1 MWRAAA
7 PYAERVHNIDT
18 VQPAA
23 FLRSTLPLGLDALER
38 YDSGRYHSIW
48 MPDHMVS
55 FWPDAIWT
63 PEFTDLATVSPS
75 PHRHLDG
82 LAVAAAAAVLTT
94 RTPLASCV
102 VDTVRRHPAML
113 AQTAVTLDHLSGG
126 RFILG
131 LGSGEL
137 ENTVPYGF
145 DFARPVSRFEESIR
159 VIKAL
164 WTSDGPVDFRGEF
177 YRLDHARLDTE
188 LFAGVAPP
196 IWIGA
201 AGPRMLDITGR
212 HADGWWPMGAYTP
225 QDYAAKLAVV
235 RASAERAGRDPSVI
249 VPALTQICLIG
260 DDADVAAMLEAPLVK
275 SIVLMLTADDLRRF
289 GYRHPM
295 GERWRGIQDFDPVA
309 LSRDRIIDFCA
320 EVDTQAIRDI
330 FPCGTPTEVARRIAE
345 FGDAGMRVYKV
356 MDYGGMAGL
365 RFGALS
371 AAKVTETEDEVARLL
386 AAPATRWPETLNAPD
401 LLAQAQRDTGLTD
414 WGDDTLPTRFGL
426 AVEHLNG
433 LGMDATGRRQA
444 AQVCEWLL
452 TSRLE
457 FLEDRR
463 RYPVGDEI
471 IDAPMFVTGE
481 PRSGTTLMHALMSV
495 DPDARALRFWE
506 VMYPSPP
513 PGLAADDDPRRAR
526 ADADWREI
534 NDKLPRWLHS
544 HPYNDMLGDGL
555 PEDERTWAFDFR
567 VMTPTAWW
575 RVPMQSVTMGL
586 PTDPAAQ
593 YRLHKAMLQQCQYG
607 RPQKYWV
614 LKGFHGFRLEA
625 FFAAYP
631 DATLVWLHRDPVQ
644 VAASRTMMM
653 ADIAAGMV
661 GEIDLLAEAKMH
673 LDMTRASIANTMS
686 NRLTDDPRI
695 HHVRYRDFVADPIA
709 TVRDF
714 YTFSGRALTAPA
726 EEAMRRYLAEN
737 KGDRHGKFRYS
748 TAVLTDIGED
758 LEALHEE
765 FRPFR
770 ERFGVEIERR

>member
-1 MWRAAA
+1 M
-7 PYAERVHNIDT
+7 
-18 VQPAA
+18 QPAA
-23 FLRSTLPLGLDALER
+23 FLRTTLPLGLDALAQ
-38 YDSGRYHSIW
+38 YDGDERYHSIW

-55 FWPDAIWT
+55 FWPDSIWT

-113 AQTAVTLDHLSGG
+113 AQTALTLDHLSQG

-145 DFARPVSRFEESIR
+145 DFAKPVSRFEESLQ
-159 VIKAL
+159 VIKLL
-164 WTSDGPVDFRGEF
+164 WNSDGPVDFDGHF
-177 YRLDHARLDTE
+177 YRLRHARLDTE
-188 LFAGVAPP
+188 RFGGTNPP

-201 AGPRMLDITGR
+201 AGPRMLEITGR

-225 QDYAAKLAVV
+225 EDYAAKLAVV
-235 RASAERAGRDPSVI
+235 HRAAEKAGRDPLAI

-260 DDADVAAMLEAPLVK
+260 DDDEVAAMLEAPLVK
-275 SIVLMLTADDLRRF
+275 SIILLLTAADLRAF

-295 GERWRGIQDFDPVA
+295 GEKWRGIMDFDPVA
-309 LSRDRIIDFCA
+309 LSRDKIVDFCA
-320 EVDTQAIRDI
+320 AVDTQAIRDI
-330 FPCGTPTEVARRIAE
+330 FPCGTPEQVAARVQE
-345 FGDAGMRVYKV
+345 FSDAGMRVFKL

-365 RFGALS
+365 RYGALS
-371 AAKVTETEDEVARLL
+371 AAKVRTTEDAVLRLVE
-386 AAPATRWPETLNAPD
+386 APTRSWPSAGLDPGAI
-401 LLAQAQRDTGLTD
+401 LLKAQSDTGLSD
-414 WGDDTLPTRFGL
+414 WGDDTLPDRFGL

-433 LGMDATGRRQA
+433 LDMDVTGRQQA
-444 AQVCEWLL
+444 AEVCHRLL

-457 FLEDRR
+457 FFEDRNR
-463 RYPVGDEI
+463 HPVADEI
-471 IDAPMFVTGE
+471 IERPLFVTGE

-513 PGLAADDDPRRAR
+513 PGLADADDPRRAR

-534 NDKLPRWLHS
+534 NAKLPRWLHS

-567 VMTPTAWW
+567 VLTPTAWW
-575 RVPMQSVTMGL
+575 RVPMQSLTMGL
-586 PTDPAAQ
+586 PTDAAAQ
-593 YRLHKAMLQQCQYG
+593 YRIHHAMLQQCQYG
-607 RPQKYWV
+607 RPPKYWV
-614 LKGFHGFRLEA
+614 LKGFHGFRLAE
-625 FFAAYP
+625 FFDTYP

-673 LDMTRASIANTMS
+673 LDMTRASVANTMS
-686 NRLTDDPRI
+686 NPLTDDPRI
-695 HHVRYRDFVADPIA
+695 HHVRYRDFVADPVA
-709 TVRDF
+709 TVRGF
-714 YTFSGRALTAPA
+714 YEFAGRELTPA
-726 EEAMRRYLAEN
+726 AETAMHRYLAEN

-748 TAVLTDIGED
+748 TTVLTDIGESLD
-758 LEALHEE
+758 ALHEE

-770 ERFGVEIERR
+770 ERFGVEIENRG